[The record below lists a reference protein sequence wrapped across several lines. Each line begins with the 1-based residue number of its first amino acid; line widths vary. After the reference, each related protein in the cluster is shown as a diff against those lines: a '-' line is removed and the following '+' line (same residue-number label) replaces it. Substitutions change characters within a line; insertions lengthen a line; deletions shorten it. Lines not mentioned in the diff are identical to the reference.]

1 MSIELISCLPLKNSL
16 LKHAVFHDL
25 KQTIIDKI
33 TSTIPEVQKIR
44 LNHELTEIICNVV
57 ENLSDSTIESDKRAL
72 AYDILEHIFHF
83 NETEKN
89 VILEKIQY
97 TYDNNLIIRISFV
110 KRWYR
115 YTVDWFRK
123 KFL

>member
-89 VILEKIQY
+89 VILEQIQY

>member
-1 MSIELISCLPLKNSL
+1 MEIIANLPLKNSL

-57 ENLSDSTIESDKRAL
+57 ENLSDSTNESDKRAL

-83 NETEKN
+83 NENEKT
-89 VILEKIQY
+89 VILEQIQY

-110 KRWYR
+110 KRYYR
-115 YTVDWFRK
+115 YAVDWFRK